1 MEEERTQLLQQV
13 PWEDYSYFKNDVPFI
28 TKTFALVQIADGKSR
43 YKQLEKEFQQYREQ
57 QNIKPEFR
65 LQSEVNV
72 LTLEKVRHKGTGYQQ
87 FSSSVSL

>member
-1 MEEERTQLLQQV
+1 MLFT
-13 PWEDYSYFKNDVPFI
+13 
-28 TKTFALVQIADGKSR
+28 LVQIADGKSR

-72 LTLEKVRHKGTGYQQ
+72 LTLEKVRYQGTGYLLHDK
-87 FSSSVSL
+87 FSTSVSL

>member
-1 MEEERTQLLQQV
+1 MLFT
-13 PWEDYSYFKNDVPFI
+13 
-28 TKTFALVQIADGKSR
+28 LVQIADGKSQ

-72 LTLEKVRHKGTGYQQ
+72 LMLEKVRYQGTGYLLHHK
-87 FSSSVSL
+87 FSNSVSL